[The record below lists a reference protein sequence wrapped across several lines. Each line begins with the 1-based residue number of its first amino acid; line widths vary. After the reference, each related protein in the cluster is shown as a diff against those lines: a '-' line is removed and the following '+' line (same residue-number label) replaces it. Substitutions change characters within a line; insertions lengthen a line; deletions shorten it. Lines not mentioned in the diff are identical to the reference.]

1 MNTRKPYRKT
11 NFVKKEFTKVNS
23 IVYLVRNNAE
33 IRHYTS
39 LGMIQQMKAV
49 GEIPKDAKVFIKFLN
64 NKYAVIV
71 NGLSVE
77 YKYDNNT
84 FVTALTASFT
94 VFASEA
100 TKVINNFISE
110 NDISVSSAEIEKV
123 ANNIMTYVSENKIKF
138 EQEKENE

>member
-1 MNTRKPYRKT
+1 MNTRKSYRKT

-77 YKYDNNT
+77 YKYDNNI

-94 VFASEA
+94 VFANEA

>member
-1 MNTRKPYRKT
+1 MNTRKPYRKA

-77 YKYDNNT
+77 YKYDNNI

-94 VFASEA
+94 VFANEA